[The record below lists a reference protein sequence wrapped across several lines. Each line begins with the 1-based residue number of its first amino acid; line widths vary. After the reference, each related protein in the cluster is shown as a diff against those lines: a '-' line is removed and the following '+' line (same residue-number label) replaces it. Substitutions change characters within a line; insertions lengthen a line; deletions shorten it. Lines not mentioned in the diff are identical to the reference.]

1 MNSNYNIN
9 QKTFANSLIYCSCII
24 SGGLILKTNI
34 TAMNN
39 LILFHIKTK
48 HSYENKNISDKKINE
63 MISYYKNIN
72 LILNII
78 GTSTLV
84 YVLYRY

>member
-39 LILFHIKTK
+39 LILFHIIVIKQDFR
-48 HSYENKNISDKKINE
+48 NNI
-63 MISYYKNIN
+63 
-72 LILNII
+72 
-78 GTSTLV
+78 
-84 YVLYRY
+84 